1 MRTLALVLLALA
13 AVAAG
18 ALLHYRPVLGPDP
31 RGATVTR
38 FTLHS
43 AVLRRDLEEIVVEP
57 RGGGRGRPVVVLLHG
72 RGGHPADF
80 LNDQW
85 YRELAALG
93 RRAPDLV
100 LVSGGDHSYFH
111 DRADGPW
118 GGDGR
123 DGAGAGR
130 GPPRGGGARGGG

>member
-1 MRTLALVLLALA
+1 MKTLLIVLALVAAMAAAALHHYRRFLWPDA
-13 AVAAG
+13 RG
-18 ALLHYRPVLGPDP
+18 AQVTRVTLTSRLLHR
-31 RGATVTR
+31 R
-38 FTLHS
+38 
-43 AVLRRDLEEIVVEP
+43 LREIVVAP

-72 RGGHPADF
+72 RGGHPNDF

-85 YRELAALG
+85 LRELARLG

-100 LVSGGDHSYFH
+100 LISGGDHSYFH